1 MASTSSLETTRLNH
15 NSQKRLSDTISEGS
29 SHNVLVD
36 SAEHIASFGGTQAG
50 QCQHSIG
57 RTGAAASR
65 LIALNF
71 ARVAFSIEQDG
82 LQDSALLQAVLAPKC
97 AQVRSS
103 YNPLLEY
110 SLISLGNYR
119 DTRIMVR

>member
-1 MASTSSLETTRLNH
+1 MSSLKITHLHH
-15 NSQKRLSDTISEGS
+15 NSQKRSDTISEGS
-29 SHNVLVD
+29 PHNVLVD

-50 QCQHSIG
+50 QCQYS
-57 RTGAAASR
+57 TGGTSAVASG

-82 LQDSALLQAVLAPKC
+82 LRNLALVRAVLAREC
-97 AQVRSS
+97 AEVRSS

-110 SLISLGNYR
+110 SLISLGNHR
-119 DTRIMVR
+119 DMRIMVR

>member
-1 MASTSSLETTRLNH
+1 MSSLKTTHLHH

-29 SHNVLVD
+29 PHNALVD
-36 SAEHIASFGGTQAG
+36 GAEHIASFGGTQAG
-50 QCQHSIG
+50 RFQYS
-57 RTGAAASR
+57 TGGTSAAASG

-82 LQDSALLQAVLAPKC
+82 LRNLALLQAVLAREC
-97 AQVRSS
+97 AEVRSS

-110 SLISLGNYR
+110 SLISPGNHR
-119 DTRIMVR
+119 DMRIMVR